1 MEKYSDDIV
10 EVRIESNASLE
21 YNGDVNSNAAYFYN
35 MKLSQERAFNVLQYV
50 FSLGAMQEKRQW
62 MIDKLRANG
71 ASYSK
76 ASAQDAAARCVE
88 ISIHRNAEK
97 GI

>member
-1 MEKYSDDIV
+1 
-10 EVRIESNASLE
+10 
-21 YNGDVNSNAAYFYN
+21 
-35 MKLSQERAFNVLQYV
+35 
-50 FSLGAMQEKRQW
+50 

-76 ASAQDAAARCVE
+76 ATSQNAAAARCVE

-97 GI
+97 ELENIYADK